1 MATLNEA
8 GGTRNA
14 PTSSGTIYAAVEV
27 SRKSWTV
34 ALHTPDAGRIGLH
47 TVPAT
52 DTAALAGL
60 IDRARD
66 ALECGH
72 GPRPRVLCGYEA
84 GYEGFWL
91 ARRLARLGV
100 EPLVLDPASLPASR
114 KARRPKTDRLDAA
127 GMVRALMAF
136 DHGEPLAPGTVR
148 VPSVEEEDRRRL
160 LRERRR
166 LVKQRTMLANSVKG
180 LLMLHG
186 VFDLDPRKRDFA
198 ERLDAARTGYG
209 TPLPP
214 GLRAEVRRT
223 ATLLA
228 VVEGQIAEVEAE
240 RDRIVA
246 RAVAGAAR
254 GIVKRTQ
261 SGETPEGDGEKRV
274 RSGATPE
281 DDGEMRAVSG
291 AAPVVDGGTR
301 AKSGTAPEDDG
312 EKRVRSGTTSVGDGG
327 KRVRSGAGPE
337 GNGEKRARFG
347 AAPED
352 SGEPGTMIARLIG
365 LRGVGANDAVL
376 LVREVFCRGFR
387 NRRELAGWAGLAP
400 APWASGEVVRSQGI
414 DKAGPPWLRAQMLQ
428 LAWRWLRHQPESAL
442 SQWFRARAGTSG
454 GRMRRVFVVALA
466 RKLLVALWRYATTGL
481 APDGAALA

>member
-1 MATLNEA
+1 MGTTNEA

-14 PTSSGTIYAAVEV
+14 PASSGTIYAAVEV

-47 TVPAT
+47 TVPAA

-114 KARRPKTDRLDAA
+114 KAKRPKTDRLDAA

-136 DHGEPLAPGTVR
+136 DRGEPLAPNPVR
-148 VPSVEEEDRRRL
+148 VPSMEEEDRRRL

-186 VFDLDPRKRDFA
+186 VFDLDPRKGDFA
-198 ERLDAARTGYG
+198 ERLDAVRTGYG

-228 VVEGQIAEVEAE
+228 VVEGQVAEVEAE

-254 GIVKRTQ
+254 GIVERTQ

-274 RSGATPE
+274 RSGA
-281 DDGEMRAVSG
+281 
-291 AAPVVDGGTR
+291 
-301 AKSGTAPEDDG
+301 APEDGG
-312 EKRVRSGTTSVGDGG
+312 ES
-327 KRVRSGAGPE
+327 
-337 GNGEKRARFG
+337 
-347 AAPED
+347 
-352 SGEPGTMIARLIG
+352 GTMIARLVG

-400 APWASGEVVRSQGI
+400 APWASGETARSQGI

-442 SQWFRARAGTSG
+442 SQWFRARTGTSG

>member
-8 GGTRNA
+8 GQARNA
-14 PTSSGTIYAAVEV
+14 AGHTLGHTIYAAVEV

-34 ALHTPDAGRIGLH
+34 ALHTRNTGRIGLH
-47 TVPAT
+47 TVPAAN
-52 DTAALAGL
+52 TAALAGL
-60 IDRARD
+60 IDRARE
-66 ALECGH
+66 ALERGR

-91 ARRLARLGV
+91 ARCLARLGV
-100 EPLVLDPASLPASR
+100 EPFVLDPASLPASR
-114 KARRPKTDRLDAA
+114 KARRAKTDRLDAV

-136 DHGEPLAPGTVR
+136 DRGEPLAPGTVR
-148 VPSVEEEDRRRL
+148 IPGVEEEDRRRL

-186 VFDLDPRKRDFA
+186 VFDLDPRKKDFA
-198 ERLDAARTGYG
+198 QRLNAACTGYG

-214 GLRAEVRRT
+214 GLCAEVRRT
-223 ATLLA
+223 TALLE

-246 RAVAGAAR
+246 RAVSGAA
-254 GIVKRTQ
+254 
-261 SGETPEGDGEKRV
+261 PAGDGEKRV
-274 RSGATPE
+274 RSGA
-281 DDGEMRAVSG
+281 
-291 AAPVVDGGTR
+291 
-301 AKSGTAPEDDG
+301 APEDGG
-312 EKRVRSGTTSVGDGG
+312 ESGM
-327 KRVRSGAGPE
+327 
-337 GNGEKRARFG
+337 
-347 AAPED
+347 
-352 SGEPGTMIARLIG
+352 MIARLVG

-400 APWASGEVVRSQGI
+400 APWASGETVRSQGI
-414 DKAGPPWLRAQMLQ
+414 DKAGPPWLRVQMLQ

-442 SQWFRARAGTSG
+442 SKWFRDRAGTSG
-454 GRMRRVFVVALA
+454 GRVRRVFVIALA
-466 RKLLVALWRYATTGL
+466 RKLLVALWRYATTGVV
-481 APDGAALA
+481 PDGAALA

>member
-1 MATLNEA
+1 MATSNEA
-8 GGTRNA
+8 VQAQN
-14 PTSSGTIYAAVEV
+14 PSGHTMYVAVEV

-34 ALHTPDAGRIGLH
+34 ALHARNTGRIGIH
-47 TVPAT
+47 TLPAA

-60 IDRARD
+60 VDRARD
-66 ALECGH
+66 ALEREH
-72 GPRPRVLCGYEA
+72 GARPRVLCGYEA

-91 ARRLARLGV
+91 ARRLAPLGI

-114 KARRPKTDRLDAA
+114 KARRAKTDRLDAA
-127 GMVRALMAF
+127 GMVRALTAF
-136 DHGEPLAPGTVR
+136 DRGEPSAMSPVR

-198 ERLDAARTGYG
+198 QRLDAARTGYG

-214 GLRAEVRRT
+214 GLCAEVRRT
-223 ATLLA
+223 TALLA

-246 RAVAGAAR
+246 RAVSGAAPEDDGGR
-254 GIVKRTQ
+254 QAVSGAAPAGDGGKRAK
-261 SGETPEGDGEKRV
+261 SGAAPEDDGEKQAKSEAAPKGDGGKQAG
-274 RSGATPE
+274 SGATPE
-281 DDGEMRAVSG
+281 DDGE
-291 AAPVVDGGTR
+291 
-301 AKSGTAPEDDG
+301 
-312 EKRVRSGTTSVGDGG
+312 
-327 KRVRSGAGPE
+327 
-337 GNGEKRARFG
+337 
-347 AAPED
+347 
-352 SGEPGTMIARLIG
+352 PGTMIARLVG

-376 LVREVFCRGFR
+376 LAREVFCRGFR

-400 APWASGEVVRSQGI
+400 APWASGGMARSQGI
-414 DKAGPPWLRAQMLQ
+414 DKAGPPWLRAQMVQ
-428 LAWRWLRHQPESAL
+428 LAWRWLRHQPQSAL
-442 SQWFRARAGTSG
+442 SMWFRARAGTSG
-454 GRMRRVFVVALA
+454 GRVRMVFVIALA
-466 RKLLVALWRYATTGL
+466 RKLLVALWRYATTGV

>member
-1 MATLNEA
+1 MATTNEA

-14 PTSSGTIYAAVEV
+14 PASSGTIYAAVEV

-47 TVPAT
+47 TVPAA

-136 DHGEPLAPGTVR
+136 DRGEPLAPNPVR
-148 VPSVEEEDRRRL
+148 VPSMEEEDRRRL

-198 ERLDAARTGYG
+198 ERLDAVRTGYG

-254 GIVKRTQ
+254 GIVERTQ

-274 RSGATPE
+274 RSGA
-281 DDGEMRAVSG
+281 
-291 AAPVVDGGTR
+291 
-301 AKSGTAPEDDG
+301 APEDGG
-312 EKRVRSGTTSVGDGG
+312 ES
-327 KRVRSGAGPE
+327 
-337 GNGEKRARFG
+337 
-347 AAPED
+347 
-352 SGEPGTMIARLIG
+352 GTMIARLVG

-400 APWASGEVVRSQGI
+400 APWASGETARSQGI

-442 SQWFRARAGTSG
+442 SQWFRARTGTSG

-466 RKLLVALWRYATTGL
+466 RKLLVALWRYATTGV

>member
-1 MATLNEA
+1 MGTTNEA

-14 PTSSGTIYAAVEV
+14 PASSGTIYAAVEV

-47 TVPAT
+47 TVPAA

-136 DHGEPLAPGTVR
+136 DRGEPLAPNPVR
-148 VPSVEEEDRRRL
+148 VPSMEEEDRRRL

-198 ERLDAARTGYG
+198 ERLDAVRTGYG

-254 GIVKRTQ
+254 GIVERTQ

-274 RSGATPE
+274 RSGA
-281 DDGEMRAVSG
+281 
-291 AAPVVDGGTR
+291 
-301 AKSGTAPEDDG
+301 APEDGG
-312 EKRVRSGTTSVGDGG
+312 ES
-327 KRVRSGAGPE
+327 
-337 GNGEKRARFG
+337 
-347 AAPED
+347 
-352 SGEPGTMIARLIG
+352 GTMIARLVG

-400 APWASGEVVRSQGI
+400 APWASGETARSQGI

-442 SQWFRARAGTSG
+442 SQWFRARTGTSG

-466 RKLLVALWRYATTGL
+466 RKLLVALWRYATTGV

>member
-1 MATLNEA
+1 MATTNEA

-27 SRKSWTV
+27 SRKSRVV

-47 TVPAT
+47 TVPAA

-66 ALECGH
+66 ALERQH

-136 DHGEPLAPGTVR
+136 DRGEPLAPNPVR

-166 LVKQRTMLANSVKG
+166 LVKQRTMLANSIKG

-198 ERLDAARTGYG
+198 ERLDAVRTGYG

-246 RAVAGAAR
+246 RAVSGAAR
-254 GIVKRTQ
+254 AIVERTHSGAVPMDDGGKRTR
-261 SGETPEGDGEKRV
+261 SGAAPEGGGEKWVRCGAVPEGDGR
-274 RSGATPE
+274 
-281 DDGEMRAVSG
+281 
-291 AAPVVDGGTR
+291 
-301 AKSGTAPEDDG
+301 
-312 EKRVRSGTTSVGDGG
+312 KRVRSGTTPEGDEG
-327 KRVRSGAGPE
+327 KRAKSGTVPE
-337 GNGEKRARFG
+337 GNGEKRARSG

-352 SGEPGTMIARLIG
+352 SGESGTMIARLVG

-400 APWASGEVVRSQGI
+400 TPWASGETARSQGI

-442 SQWFRARAGTSG
+442 SQWFHARTGTSG
-454 GRMRRVFVVALA
+454 GRVRRVFVVALA

>member
-8 GGTRNA
+8 GEARNA
-14 PTSSGTIYAAVEV
+14 PASSGTIYAAVEV

-34 ALHTPDAGRIGLH
+34 ALHAPDANRIGLH
-47 TVPAT
+47 TVPAA

-66 ALECGH
+66 ALERGH
-72 GPRPRVLCGYEA
+72 GLRPRVLCGYEA

-91 ARRLARLGV
+91 ARRLARPGV

-114 KARRPKTDRLDAA
+114 KARRAKTDRLDAA
-127 GMVRALMAF
+127 RMVRALMAF
-136 DHGEPLAPGTVR
+136 DRGEPLAPGTVR

-166 LVKQRTMLANSVKG
+166 LVKQRTMLTNSVKG

-198 ERLDAARTGYG
+198 ARLDAARTGYG

-223 ATLLA
+223 AALLA

-246 RAVAGAAR
+246 RAVSEAAR
-254 GIVKRTQ
+254 GIVERTQ
-261 SGETPEGDGEKRV
+261 SGAASVGDGGKRAV
-274 RSGATPE
+274 SGATPE
-281 DDGEMRAVSG
+281 DDGES
-291 AAPVVDGGTR
+291 
-301 AKSGTAPEDDG
+301 
-312 EKRVRSGTTSVGDGG
+312 
-327 KRVRSGAGPE
+327 
-337 GNGEKRARFG
+337 
-347 AAPED
+347 
-352 SGEPGTMIARLIG
+352 GTMIARLVG

-387 NRRELAGWAGLAP
+387 NRRELAGWAGLTP
-400 APWASGEVVRSQGI
+400 APWASGGMARNQGI

-428 LAWRWLRHQPESAL
+428 LTWRWLRHQPESAL
-442 SQWFRARAGTSG
+442 SKWFRARTGTSRG
-454 GRMRRVFVVALA
+454 CRSETDH
-466 RKLLVALWRYATTGL
+466 KNQ
-481 APDGAALA
+481 

>member
-1 MATLNEA
+1 M
-8 GGTRNA
+8 
-14 PTSSGTIYAAVEV
+14 
-27 SRKSWTV
+27 
-34 ALHTPDAGRIGLH
+34 
-47 TVPAT
+47 
-52 DTAALAGL
+52 
-60 IDRARD
+60 
-66 ALECGH
+66 
-72 GPRPRVLCGYEA
+72 
-84 GYEGFWL
+84 
-91 ARRLARLGV
+91 
-100 EPLVLDPASLPASR
+100 LDPASLPASR

-127 GMVRALMAF
+127 GMVRALIAF
-136 DHGEPLAPGTVR
+136 GRGEPLAPNPVR

-198 ERLDAARTGYG
+198 ARLDAARTGYG
-209 TPLPP
+209 MPLPP
-214 GLRAEVRRT
+214 GLSAEVRRT

-228 VVEGQIAEVEAE
+228 VVEGQIVEVEAE

-254 GIVKRTQ
+254 GIVERTQ
-261 SGETPEGDGEKRV
+261 SGETPEGGGEKRV

-281 DDGEMRAVSG
+281 DDGEMRARSG
-291 AAPVVDGGTR
+291 TTPEGDGGKRAKSGTTPVVDGGKRARSGATPESNGEKQ
-301 AKSGTAPEDDG
+301 AKSGAAPE
-312 EKRVRSGTTSVGDGG
+312 GDGG
-327 KRVRSGAGPE
+327 KRVRSGAV
-337 GNGEKRARFG
+337 
-347 AAPED
+347 PED
-352 SGEPGTMIARLIG
+352 GGESGTMIARLVG
-365 LRGVGANDAVL
+365 LRGVGANDAVF

>member
-1 MATLNEA
+1 MGTTNEA

-14 PTSSGTIYAAVEV
+14 PASSGTIYAAVEV

-47 TVPAT
+47 TVPAA

-136 DHGEPLAPGTVR
+136 DRGEPLAPNPVR
-148 VPSVEEEDRRRL
+148 VPSMEEEDRRRL

-198 ERLDAARTGYG
+198 ERLDAVRTGYG

-223 ATLLA
+223 TALLA
-228 VVEGQIAEVEAE
+228 VVEDQIGEVEAE

-246 RAVAGAAR
+246 QAVSGAAR
-254 GIVKRTQ
+254 AIVERTQ

-274 RSGATPE
+274 RSGA
-281 DDGEMRAVSG
+281 
-291 AAPVVDGGTR
+291 
-301 AKSGTAPEDDG
+301 APEDGG
-312 EKRVRSGTTSVGDGG
+312 ES
-327 KRVRSGAGPE
+327 
-337 GNGEKRARFG
+337 
-347 AAPED
+347 
-352 SGEPGTMIARLIG
+352 GTMIARLVG

-400 APWASGEVVRSQGI
+400 APWASGETARSQGI

-442 SQWFRARAGTSG
+442 SQWFRARTGTSG

-466 RKLLVALWRYATTGL
+466 RKLLVALWRYATTGV